1 MGMADA
7 GAYVMTA
14 KPKAGQTLDEA
25 KEIMLEQVAKL
36 RNGEF
41 TEDFIKAVTAN
52 LKLQQQNALTDNSAR
67 ADYYVDAFVNGVDWA
82 DEVESLNSLDKVTKA
97 DVVAVAN
104 KYLGPDN
111 YVAIYKRQ
119 GQDPNELKL
128 AKPPAYPNRDEPR
141 QGIAVPDRHP
151 ELEGGTDRACIP
163 RLRPRPHTPQ
173 SQERRRSAVC
183 TQQDQRHLHPG
194 ICIRK
199 PGSEVD
205 SLLNYA
211 PELMSFVR
219 TPDMTAE
226 QIKNEFYKL
235 ACNYRFKIGAKRS
248 YAVISGLSENMD
260 KAAALFEKV
269 LANAEIPA
277 EALTAF
283 ADRLDKARADRK
295 HNQSANFGML
305 SQYVIFGANNSSTN
319 SMTPEQIRNTNPAKF
334 VEALRQLNKYEQTV
348 VYWGKAPAKKVVRL

>member
-1 MGMADA
+1 MSNGTTGILDLNVNLPQRVLNAGAYVMGMADA

-52 LKLQQQNALTDNSAR
+52 PKLQQQNALTDNSAR

-128 AKPPAYPNRDEPR
+128 AKPQLTPIEMNRDKASQFP
-141 QGIAVPDRHP
+141 
-151 ELEGGTDRACIP
+151 TDIR
-163 RLRPRPHTPQ
+163 T
-173 SQERRRSAVC
+173 RR
-183 TQQDQRHLHPG
+183 
-194 ICIRK
+194 
-199 PGSEVD
+199 
-205 SLLNYA
+205 
-211 PELMSFVR
+211 
-219 TPDMTAE
+219 
-226 QIKNEFYKL
+226 
-235 ACNYRFKIGAKRS
+235 
-248 YAVISGLSENMD
+248 
-260 KAAALFEKV
+260 
-269 LANAEIPA
+269 
-277 EALTAF
+277 
-283 ADRLDKARADRK
+283 
-295 HNQSANFGML
+295 
-305 SQYVIFGANNSSTN
+305 
-319 SMTPEQIRNTNPAKF
+319 
-334 VEALRQLNKYEQTV
+334 
-348 VYWGKAPAKKVVRL
+348 